1 MELPEAAKG
10 KENKEGNTKRNA
22 KAKAV
27 TENKYEL
34 RRFG

>member
-1 MELPEAAKG
+1 MKVPEAAKG
-10 KENKEGNTKRNA
+10 KENEKGNTKRNA
-22 KAKAV
+22 KAKAA